1 MARDDLPVLAFP
13 SAQAWETWLVEHA
26 DDSPGVWLKLA
37 KKGCPTPSVTYAEAV
52 RAALRF
58 GWVDSKRVAL
68 DAQWFLQRF
77 TRRGPRSPWS
87 AINREAAERLMAE
100 GLMEPA
106 GLAAVKAA
114 KANGR
119 WDSAYAGQRTATV
132 PDDLQAALDAE
143 PAAAEFFATLTG
155 VKRYAVLYRVQ
166 DAKRPETRARRIE
179 QFVQM
184 LARGQT
190 LNP

>member
-1 MARDDLPVLAFP
+1 MPVDDLPVMPFA
-13 SAQAWETWLVEHA
+13 SAEEWSAWLCEHHA
-26 DDSPGVWLKLA
+26 DSAGVWVKMA
-37 KKGCPTPSVTYAEAV
+37 KKSSGTPSVDHPAAV
-52 RAALRF
+52 REALRF
-58 GWVDSKRVAL
+58 GWVDSRRVGF
-68 DAQWFLQRF
+68 DDRWFLQRF
-77 TRRGPRSPWS
+77 TRRTPRSPWS
-87 AINREAAERLMAE
+87 RINRETAERLITD

-106 GLAAVKAA
+106 GLAAIQAA
-114 KANGR
+114 RADGR
-119 WDSAYAGQRTATV
+119 WDRAYAGQRTATV

-190 LNP
+190 L

>member
-1 MARDDLPVLAFP
+1 MAGGDLPVLAIP

-26 DDSPGVWLKLA
+26 DESPGVWLKLA

-52 RAALRF
+52 RGALRF
-58 GWVDSKRVAL
+58 GWVDSKRVGL
-68 DAQWFLQRF
+68 DEQWFLQRF

-106 GLAAVKAA
+106 GLAAIETA

-190 LNP
+190 LYS